1 MRGTLLAMPVV
12 ILLGLASAFAGCAQ
26 DAGATGAGP
35 AEPSAFGASAGD
47 STVESQTPK
56 AGSKITYVLPFYP
69 GFSSGTDAQFAAEV
83 ANLRNRLGEGR
94 FVRVGFNRYVFTSMD
109 RWDVDP
115 ADRETV
121 RANLKSTLA
130 QIDAAVARAKGAGI
144 PLSLSLL
151 TAIRERY
158 DPLQTA
164 AERED
169 RRNTQWYSNGDI
181 APGWITLSRYARRM
195 RGRYEAY
202 VREIGAHVAATMA
215 REPAT
220 LVAASG
226 DGEVE
231 LSFERDRLPTS
242 VDVTDYSPF
251 AVAEFRD
258 WLRNGGLY
266 APGQPYA
273 GQGYAQATRYQ
284 GDASPAVDSNGDGH
298 TLNTDFGTAFT
309 TWSLR
314 HFDWSLADN
323 PSADAN
329 AIPASTY
336 ERAGFTARPGTD
348 ASRFDA
354 PRTRQAGNV
363 WWEVWDRFRQEMV
376 WHYNIDFAQW
386 ITTSPDPATGAT
398 VPTDRWFSHQIP
410 ADYLFGFSPGNPNP
424 RLVTSASPHWTADI
438 SPYGSLGITSFNVN
452 LGGERFAET
461 LSTVMPHMAARGRRW
476 AILEWNPSIPP
487 SASVD
492 IYAKDAAL
500 VERYRPAV
508 VIPWA
513 WGDIEYQVNGPF
525 ETALRAMV
533 ARMKDTPPSVPLTT
547 SDASG
552 ELEAPPDLRRLLDV
566 LHAVPDRQR
575 LRDLQW
581 RGDPAVS
588 PEAPR

>member
-1 MRGTLLAMPVV
+1 MRGALLAVKVV
-12 ILLGLASAFAGCAQ
+12 LLLGLTLAVAGYAR
-26 DAGATGAGP
+26 DAGATRPEDA
-35 AEPSAFGASAGD
+35 APSASGASSDA
-47 STVESQTPK
+47 STLESQTPK
-56 AGSKITYVLPFYP
+56 AGSKMTYVLPFYP

-83 ANLRNRLGEGR
+83 ASLRSRLGEGR

-158 DPLQTA
+158 DPVQTG

-169 RRNTQWYSNGDI
+169 RRNTQWYSNGDL

-202 VREIGAHVAATMA
+202 VREIGAHFAATMA

-231 LSFERDRLPTS
+231 LSYDRDRLPAS
-242 VDVTDYSPF
+242 LDITDYSPF
-251 AVAEFRD
+251 AIAEFRD

-266 APGQPYA
+266 APGQTYA
-273 GQGYAQATRYQ
+273 GQGYAQAARYQ
-284 GDASPAVDSNGDGH
+284 GDTSPAVDSNGDGH
-298 TLNTDFGTAFT
+298 TLNADFGTSFT

-314 HFDWSLADN
+314 HFDWSLADD
-323 PSADAN
+323 PSADPN
-329 AIPASTY
+329 TIPATTY
-336 ERAGFTARPGTD
+336 ERAGFSARPGTD
-348 ASRFDA
+348 PSRFDA
-354 PRTRQAGNV
+354 PRTRQVGNA

-386 ITTSPDPATGAT
+386 ITTSPDPVTGAT

-410 ADYLFGFSPGNPNP
+410 ADYLFGFSPDNPNG

-452 LGGERFAET
+452 LGSRGFAET
-461 LSTVMPHMAARGRRW
+461 LSTVIPHIAARGRRW

-487 SASVD
+487 SSSVD

-513 WGDIEYQVNGPF
+513 WGDPEYQVNGPF
-525 ETALRAMV
+525 ETALRAMI
-533 ARMKDTPPSVPLTT
+533 ARIKDTPPSAAVAT
-547 SDASG
+547 SDASDVG
-552 ELEAPPDLRRLLDV
+552 VTPPDVRTLLDI
-566 LHAVPDRQR
+566 LHGLPDRQR
-575 LRDLQW
+575 VRDRQW
-581 RGDPAVS
+581 RADPVVS